1 MSTSAPRPEQR
12 SATASI
18 AYRDILSDDG
28 THLRAWTNDPDGVID
43 GPTVVLCNGL
53 GTNPH
58 LWPWLLDPAC
68 GIRVVS
74 WNHRGVCGSDRP
86 QDRRHI
92 EVEHFVADGLSV
104 MDHFGI
110 GSAVLMGW
118 SMGVNTA
125 FEMTYRHPERVRGI
139 FAMAG
144 VPGDT
149 FATMLAPLRVPRFV
163 ARALTVN
170 LCRVAQYSGPITNP
184 LVRRIPMNAQVVRL
198 LGRTGFM
205 FEVADEEA
213 AAVGLKEFLTT
224 PVDWYAK
231 LALATSRHPRVRLS
245 RINVPTLFVAGSHDI
260 LAGARDMASA
270 AARLAERGR
279 PTAYVELH
287 GSHFIQLEQPE
298 RVLELLS
305 DFVHGLDRAEHTA

>member
-1 MSTSAPRPEQR
+1 MATPAPRPDQVVR
-12 SATASI
+12 KPSL

-28 THLRAWTNDPDGVID
+28 THVRAWTNDPDGVID

-58 LWPWLLDPAC
+58 LWPWLLDPEC
-68 GIRVVS
+68 GVRIVS
-74 WNHRGVCGSDRP
+74 WNHRGVGGSDRP
-86 QDRRHI
+86 RDRRHI
-92 EVEHFVADGLSV
+92 EIEHFVQDGLSV

-110 GSAVLMGW
+110 DSAVLMGW

-149 FATMLAPLRVPRFV
+149 FATMLAPFRLPRLA
-163 ARALTVN
+163 ARALTVS
-170 LCRVAQYSGPITNP
+170 LCRVATLSGPVANP
-184 LVRRIPMNAQVVRL
+184 VVRRVPVTPGMVRL

-205 FEVADEEA
+205 FQVADPEA

-224 PVDWYAK
+224 PVDWYAR
-231 LALATSRHPRVRLS
+231 LAIATSRHPRVRLS
-245 RINVPTLFVAGSHDI
+245 RIDVPTLFVSGRFDI

-270 AARLAERGR
+270 SRRLADRGV
-279 PTAYVELH
+279 PTEYVELR

-298 RVLELLS
+298 RVHQLLL
-305 DFVHGLDRAEHTA
+305 DFSKDLG